1 MAFDESLSTVFLV
14 PNTPPKQASAY
25 PEDISRHG
33 PVQPPVSPARQDLAD
48 RPRRVARLNQSL
60 IARTERQVIAA
71 ILPRIPERVM
81 PLHLTL
87 IGLAGAIGTAAS
99 LILCNWWSIGVAFV
113 PVGLF
118 IHWFGDSF
126 DGSLARYRGTERHSS
141 GFLIDHAVD
150 LLAMSIILTG
160 FGLSPFLTPISALLV
175 LAVYLLYSCYTYIRV
190 AIEDV
195 HRMSYGGMGATEFR
209 LLMAGWAVGVSL
221 LDASFKPQHADGLA
235 LIDICISIG
244 AAAAFVVLTQIVW
257 RDAVRIGRVEA
268 EGERATGPS

>member
-1 MAFDESLSTVFLV
+1 
-14 PNTPPKQASAY
+14 
-25 PEDISRHG
+25 
-33 PVQPPVSPARQDLAD
+33 
-48 RPRRVARLNQSL
+48 
-60 IARTERQVIAA
+60 
-71 ILPRIPERVM
+71 M

-87 IGLAGAIGTAAS
+87 VGLAGAIGTATA
-99 LILCNWWSIGVAFV
+99 LILCNWWSIGVVLV

-126 DGSLARYRGTERHSS
+126 DGSLARYRGTERHSF

-209 LLMAGWAVGVSL
+209 LLMAGWAVGASL
-221 LDASFKPQHADGLA
+221 LDASFKPQHSDGIA
-235 LIDICISIG
+235 LIDLWISIG
-244 AAAAFVVLTQIVW
+244 AAGAFVVLTRIVW
-257 RDAVRIGRVEA
+257 RDAIRIGQMEASVERTA
-268 EGERATGPS
+268 GPS